1 MKFRNP
7 PVLLFILSVLS
18 LSIPWT
24 TAGTVSIDR
33 FLQCLTKYPHPAH
46 TIQESIYTPQNS
58 SFQSVLVAH
67 INNRRYSTAATP
79 KPLAIIAAKN
89 ESHVQATVLCAKHH
103 GLQIK
108 IRSGGHDFEGLSYTS
123 DVPFVILDMF
133 NINSIDVNVADKSA
147 WVHSGATLGEVYY
160 AIGTKTNVYGFPA
173 GICPTVGAGGHFS
186 GGGYGF
192 LMRKYG
198 LSVDNIVDARLV
210 TANGRILDRKSMG
223 EDLFWA
229 IRGGGGASF
238 GVILSWKLKLV
249 PVPPKVTVF
258 NLTKTIEEGVTDL
271 VYKWQTLAPQL
282 PKDVFLRAQP
292 QVKNIDTKGNK
303 TVGVSFIGHFL
314 GTSDKVVALLN
325 ESFPELGLQRKDCYE
340 VSWVESTVFWAE
352 SPIGTPI
359 EILLSKPTEPE
370 TFYKGKSD
378 YVKEPIPKHVFDSI
392 WKKMIEIEHIW
403 LDWNPYGGRMS
414 EISESATPYPH
425 RAGNLF
431 FALYYS
437 SWYDEGIEATNKYV
451 RLTRELYDMMTPYVS
466 KNPREAFQ
474 NYRDLD
480 IGANQDNKTTFET
493 ATLYGR
499 KYFKGNFDRLVRV
512 KTMVDPHNFFKH
524 KQSIPPL

>member
-18 LSIPWT
+18 LLIPWT
-24 TAGTVSIDR
+24 TARTVSIDG

-123 DVPFVILDMF
+123 DVPFVILDVF

-173 GICPTVGAGGHFS
+173 GICPTVGGGGHFS

-249 PVPPKVTVF
+249 PVPPK
-258 NLTKTIEEGVTDL
+258 
-271 VYKWQTLAPQL
+271 WQTVAPQL
-282 PKDVFLRAQP
+282 PKEVFLRAQP
-292 QVKNIDTKGNK
+292 QVQNIDTKGNK

-340 VSWVESTVFWAE
+340 VSWVESTVIWAGI
-352 SPIGTPI
+352 PIGTPI
-359 EILLSKPTEPE
+359 EILLNKSIDPG

-392 WKKMIEIEHIW
+392 WKKMIEIEQIW

-414 EISESATPYPH
+414 EISESATPYPQ
-425 RAGNLF
+425 RAGKPIFCSILF
-431 FALYYS
+431 
-437 SWYDEGIEATNKYV
+437 V
-451 RLTRELYDMMTPYVS
+451 V
-466 KNPREAFQ
+466 
-474 NYRDLD
+474 
-480 IGANQDNKTTFET
+480 
-493 ATLYGR
+493 
-499 KYFKGNFDRLVRV
+499 V
-512 KTMVDPHNFFKH
+512 
-524 KQSIPPL
+524 